1 MDKYSSKILNEGNLD
16 DLSGHET
23 ASYLILS
30 ELLSMLVRAGSVNLT
45 EVHDLLNTVG
55 NRLSCIREDLAEMG
69 FEGYGK
75 RLEHEGQHLIN
86 LIGNDVEIS
95 TRFLRK
101 HKAG

>member
-1 MDKYSSKILNEGNLD
+1 MDKYSSEIPNEGNLD

-30 ELLSMLVRAGSVNLT
+30 ELLSMLVRAGYVNLT
-45 EVHDLLNTVG
+45 DVHDLLNTVG

-75 RLEHEGQHLIN
+75 RLENDGYRLIN
-86 LIGNDVEIS
+86 LIDDDVDIS

-101 HKAG
+101 QKAG